1 MDVGTIPATGTSVS
15 RIINVKGSDLTQTLS
30 VSVSGTGFSVTPS
43 AIIASAA
50 NNGTSIVVTYTSS
63 DAGSATGTLT
73 IGSSEASVTVN
84 LTASKIAAPT
94 ISITSLDAIEA
105 EQDGASTY
113 VQGTVSAEN
122 NSANITLSV
131 EGNFELSLNRYT
143 WSRTLTLDPTGEV
156 FYVRLADTGTAGEY
170 NGTVTATTGTV
181 TAYAD
186 VQGTVNPK
194 QVKIGDVNMD
204 GEVDI
209 NDVTAL
215 ISHVLGQ
222 VVDPFDSQAAN
233 VNGDNAID
241 INDVT
246 SLISTVLG
254 VQQNAAAADYWDAV
268 PVQGGIMVDNHSG
281 EMLEVYDMDA
291 ACCALIMSEGETFI
305 DLPAGIYL
313 VSGDTASRK
322 VVVK

>member
-1 MDVGTIPATGTSVS
+1 M
-15 RIINVKGSDLTQTLS
+15 
-30 VSVSGTGFSVTPS
+30 
-43 AIIASAA
+43 
-50 NNGTSIVVTYTSS
+50 
-63 DAGSATGTLT
+63 
-73 IGSSEASVTVN
+73 
-84 LTASKIAAPT
+84 
-94 ISITSLDAIEA
+94 
-105 EQDGASTY
+105 
-113 VQGTVSAEN
+113 
-122 NSANITLSV
+122 
-131 EGNFELSLNRYT
+131 
-143 WSRTLTLDPTGEV
+143 
-156 FYVRLADTGTAGEY
+156 
-170 NGTVTATTGTV
+170 

-246 SLISTVLG
+246 QLISTVLG
-254 VQQNAAAADYWDAV
+254 VQQNALAADYWDAV

-313 VSGDTASRK
+313 VSGNTASRK